1 VAAARDPRTTQERNP
16 IVQING
22 TTLTKRQKA
31 LVSGALL
38 REQTRVAD
46 AMRVIDMTTVQPNAR
61 DQVAGLL
68 IFTIDE
74 LTTLIALINDDH
86 EEAAK

>member
-1 VAAARDPRTTQERNP
+1 M
-16 IVQING
+16 QING

-31 LVSGALL
+31 LIGGALL

-46 AMRVIDMTTVQPNAR
+46 AIRVIDMTTAQPEAR
-61 DQVAGLL
+61 DHVAGLL

-74 LTTLIALINDDH
+74 ITTLIALINDDT

>member
-1 VAAARDPRTTQERNP
+1 M
-16 IVQING
+16 QING

-46 AMRVIDMTTVQPNAR
+46 AMRVIDMTTVQPKAR

-74 LTTLIALINDDH
+74 ITTLIALINDDH

>member
-1 VAAARDPRTTQERNP
+1 M
-16 IVQING
+16 QING

-31 LVSGALL
+31 LIGGALL
-38 REQTRVAD
+38 REQARVSD
-46 AMRVIDMTTVQPNAR
+46 AMRVIDMTTVQPKAR

-74 LTTLIALINDDH
+74 LTTLIALINDDQ
-86 EEAAK
+86 EGAGK

>member
-1 VAAARDPRTTQERNP
+1 M
-16 IVQING
+16 QING

-31 LVSGALL
+31 LISGALL

-68 IFTIDE
+68 LFTIDE
-74 LTTLIALINDDH
+74 ITTMIALINDDT
-86 EEAAK
+86 EEPTK